1 MSKAKSTSHV
11 AKAALAGLLAV
22 AAAGAALAQLSPEAL
37 KQAEGNFKAANAS
50 ASGSLTVAE
59 FKAFIDLNAAAG
71 IGKAAKIKSFGAY
84 DKAFNGVDAN
94 KDGVVSWDEYVAAQS
109 R

>member
-1 MSKAKSTSHV
+1 MQKLSPLPAV
-11 AKAALAGLLAV
+11 LALSAIVSLLTICSAE
-22 AAAGAALAQLSPEAL
+22 AQLAPAAL
-37 KQAEGNFKAANAS
+37 KQAEANFTSVNANG
-50 ASGSLTVAE
+50 SGALTAAE

-84 DKAFNGVDAN
+84 DKAFAGVDADKN
-94 KDGVVSWDEYVAAQS
+94 GLVTWDEYVRAQGG

>member
-1 MSKAKSTSHV
+1 MNKAQRLER
-11 AKAALAGLLAV
+11 AAAIAAALALS
-22 AAAGAALAQLSPEAL
+22 AGAAIAQLSPAAFQAAEA
-37 KQAEGNFKAANAS
+37 NFKQANAS
-50 ASGSLTVAE
+50 ATGALTAAE

-84 DKAFNGVDAN
+84 DKAFAGVDAD
-94 KDGVVSWDEYVAAQS
+94 KDGLVTWDEYLRAQGG